1 MHRAIQDY
9 LCSERCEWMQKWP
22 GMCVLNASQL
32 HWTLETEELLLE
44 KAGEAPAAMLE
55 RQVYFMTI
63 ADQLPT
69 HLFCLIPYS
78 RRTYRHADTPLKV
91 AIYPYE
97 QPLALNQACRGTKY
111 RKLIL
116 REEHILF

>member
-44 KAGEAPAAMLE
+44 KAGEAPAAMLT
-55 RQVYFMTI
+55 RQVF
-63 ADQLPT
+63 LPNYPAWSLNIT
-69 HLFCLIPYS
+69 S
-78 RRTYRHADTPLKV
+78 RHADT
-91 AIYPYE
+91 
-97 QPLALNQACRGTKY
+97 RG
-111 RKLIL
+111 I
-116 REEHILF
+116 FS